1 MPILQVICSMRR
13 VLVVAL
19 WFGALLPLSNAN
31 AEVTV
36 AIGPTT
42 IPRGDATGAR
52 AITISN
58 DLFVIAIAVDS
69 APPWGE
75 ARGDIN

>member
-1 MPILQVICSMRR
+1 MPILQVICSSRR

-19 WFGALLPLSNAN
+19 WFSVLLPLSNAN
-31 AEVTV
+31 AEVSV

-52 AITISN
+52 DITISK
-58 DLFVIAIAVDS
+58 DLLKDLNVPEEQIACD
-69 APPWGE
+69 E
-75 ARGDIN
+75 F